1 LLEGFATWTQ
11 AAVLGSTSYDA
22 YVAERARE
30 TGGLR
35 KNAQWIEA
43 FLAPTG
49 TDWAPWNIYNS
60 TSDSWRIYDVGM
72 LASEVLV
79 SLKGASE
86 VMGLYTDVANGSSF
100 DNSFRSRFGM
110 PWSEAHPIIA
120 RLIAKQIGT

>member
-1 LLEGFATWTQ
+1 
-11 AAVLGSTSYDA
+11 
-22 YVAERARE
+22 
-30 TGGLR
+30 
-35 KNAQWIEA
+35 
-43 FLAPTG
+43 
-49 TDWAPWNIYNS
+49 
-60 TSDSWRIYDVGM
+60 M